1 MCSEVERKGNI
12 MSVLEVSYDIGE
24 ALAVGP
30 DLDAE
35 FRRMGQLIYHFGSLE
50 ADAAGLALGAKADLE
65 QKEAEVYK
73 RVRDGAM
80 KASSKVDK
88 LTEAGIEAMIRLDP
102 EVIRYRH
109 RSIESEVRAKKMRA
123 ATWALMAK
131 QKMLDQLGY
140 GHQAQIKAGMDQ
152 GVADP
157 RRRSGR

>member
-1 MCSEVERKGNI
+1 
-12 MSVLEVSYDIGE
+12 MSVLDTSYDIGE
-24 ALAVGP
+24 ALAVGV

-50 ADAAGLALGAKADLE
+50 ADAAGLALTAKADLE

-73 RVRDGAM
+73 RVRDGAL
-80 KASSKVDK
+80 KASAKADK

-102 EVIRYRH
+102 EVIRYRN
-109 RSIESEVRAKKMRA
+109 RSIEADVRAKKMRA

-140 GHQAQIKAGMDQ
+140 GHQAQIRAGMDQ
-152 GVADP
+152 TVPVPEP